1 MKAIAQ
7 PAPTSTGIAAASLQ
21 PLPGPTAAV
30 QQERKPAMPGL
41 TGIRTCLALTII
53 LFHFTP
59 AGLRW
64 PAHPWV
70 SLYPIVDIG
79 YVFVSFFFLISGFVL
94 SYNYGSRKEPVRP
107 TDFWMAR
114 FSRLY
119 PVYVFTL
126 IVSIPML
133 IGEYHL
139 RSHTQFWQGAILT
152 PLLLQGCFPM
162 LATFWNTVTWTLS
175 CDVMLYLA
183 FPWVIRFRW
192 PRQIGL
198 LLLMIAAF
206 WIIGL
211 VPHSI
216 YILHNPDHLN
226 HWANRFDS
234 SFWINTLKYTPLPY
248 ICTFFAGLTLGRL
261 HDAVNFTPRLRNVL
275 GLVGFIGAW
284 FAAYHI
290 APRVPYL
297 LVHGGLLTPIFA
309 CIILALSGPSV
320 WSTIFS
326 TPPLVTIGTS
336 TYCLY
341 LLHFNVFVLLHTYN
355 VPELLH
361 VQRFDPWISYLF
373 VVLLAMAVRKLIER
387 PAQVAIGGWW
397 KSRRE
402 AQAKRKAVVS

>member
-1 MKAIAQ
+1 VTPFLAQ
-7 PAPTSTGIAAASLQ
+7 PAPTSAGIVAESLQ
-21 PLPGPTAAV
+21 PPQV
-30 QQERKPAMPGL
+30 RQQRRPAMPGL

-94 SYNYGSRKEPVRP
+94 SYNYASRSSPVRA

-119 PVYVFTL
+119 PVYLFTL
-126 IVSIPML
+126 LVSIPFLMV
-133 IGEYHL
+133 EYHV
-139 RSHTQFWQGAILT
+139 RAHTQFWEGAILT

-183 FPWVIRFRW
+183 FPFLIRLRW
-192 PRQIGL
+192 PRNTPVL
-198 LLLMIAAF
+198 VLMIGAF
-206 WIIGL
+206 WLVGL
-211 VPHSI
+211 IPHSI
-216 YILHNPDHLN
+216 YILRNPDHLN

-234 SFWINTLKYTPLPY
+234 SFDINLLKYTPLPY
-248 ICTFFAGLTLGRL
+248 ICTFLAGLTLGHL
-261 HDAVNFTPRLRNVL
+261 QDAVAFSRRGRNIL
-275 GLVGFIGAW
+275 GLLGFTAALV
-284 FAAYHI
+284 AAYGI

-297 LVHGGLLTPIFA
+297 LVHGGLFTPIFA
-309 CIILALSGPSV
+309 CIILSLSGPSL

-341 LLHFNVFVLLHTYN
+341 LLHFNVFVLLHAHH
-355 VPELLH
+355 VPERLH

-373 VVLLAMAVRKLIER
+373 VILLAIAVRKLIEH
-387 PAQVAIGGWW
+387 PCQLAIGNWW
-397 KSRRE
+397 KRR
-402 AQAKRKAVVS
+402 RTR